1 MSGHNSK
8 KDSVPQS
15 DASSNSL
22 NSNTARNEQTSK
34 TAGPHVLPSYGG
46 MQSNQFNIKFGDIG
60 KLYKVIS
67 ISLSSKEKGVATEG
81 LSLGI
86 IPISI
91 LLFLGFIAG
100 EFVAYFVGL
109 VPSDFYLSLVGVDKK
124 LFDKTMLKSA
134 FLVLLS
140 AVLVAVNNLFSG
152 IVQAKSRLSLSS
164 YTQNI
169 YIKKHTLNKLVLE
182 KKIDNPDQRITQDID
197 KLSASFMRVISQI
210 FISPVLVVYYSVRT
224 WKITGRHTFKAPTSN
239 DFIKS
244 VLPRKSRRILQS
256 SFISMYLIFTFTT
269 ILSTARDFADIVG
282 FAARITSMWDEL
294 DKLNNDSEPDWIRRS
309 DNDDIDI
316 VGLSVATPTGAGL
329 ISNLNLHINKG
340 ENLIITGKNG
350 SGKTSLLRVLNG
362 IWRPTS
368 GYVSVPFENGEPEV
382 IFLPQRPYLV
392 YGTLRDQIL
401 YPYIS
406 NGADIDQGK

>member
-1 MSGHNSK
+1 MSGHDSK

-15 DASSNSL
+15 EASSNSL
-22 NSNTARNEQTSK
+22 NANAAKNKHTSK
-34 TAGPHVLPSYGG
+34 TAGQNVLSSYAGL
-46 MQSNQFNIKFGDIG
+46 QSYQFNIKFGDVG

-67 ISLSSKEKGVATEG
+67 IALSSKEKGVATEG
-81 LSLGI
+81 MSLGI

-197 KLSASFMRVISQI
+197 KLSASFMKVISQI

-224 WKITGRHTFKAPTSN
+224 WKITGYIGPVS
-239 DFIKS
+239 I
-244 VLPRKSRRILQS
+244 
-256 SFISMYLIFTFTT
+256 YIFFVIGV
-269 ILSTARDFADIVG
+269 ILSRLLVPMISSKVFYQEKAEGYYRSAIYIPSFTARYFI
-282 FAARITSMWDEL
+282 
-294 DKLNNDSEPDWIRRS
+294 
-309 DNDDIDI
+309 
-316 VGLSVATPTGAGL
+316 
-329 ISNLNLHINKG
+329 NLNI
-340 ENLIITGKNG
+340 
-350 SGKTSLLRVLNG
+350 
-362 IWRPTS
+362 
-368 GYVSVPFENGEPEV
+368 
-382 IFLPQRPYLV
+382 
-392 YGTLRDQIL
+392 
-401 YPYIS
+401 
-406 NGADIDQGK
+406 